1 LQKVHRM
8 IYNLDSVVDFTN
20 IMKTSSTK
28 NNTREVGIP
37 GALKF
42 ENCNITVTA
51 GKNMSPII
59 FW

>member
-1 LQKVHRM
+1 M